1 MLCEG
6 YNPSNGT
13 YHNVTCLVHLSWRP
27 TCCVKVITPV
37 MVRIIMLHVS
47 NIVVETNMLCEGYN
61 PSNGTYHNVTCLEHC
76 RGYQHVV

>member
-13 YHNVTCLVHLSWRP
+13 YHNVTCLEHCRD
-27 TCCVKVITPV
+27 
-37 MVRIIMLHVS
+37 
-47 NIVVETNMLCEGYN
+47 TNMLCEGYN

-76 RGYQHVV
+76 RRDQHVV